1 MSNKTTT
8 YYIIGGAIV
17 LYYLANYTTMGQS
30 VQDSLFSFLRYLEE
44 GNIPALTAYQDS
56 GGVWTIGY
64 GSIYNFDESRKVM
77 QNDTIDAATAERW
90 LEQEANEKLNYVQSL
105 INVPVTNNQL
115 VALGSFTYNVGDTA
129 FADSTLLKLLNNGAD
144 ISTVADQFDRWI
156 YDNGK
161 IVNGLIN
168 RRKAEK
174 NLFLS

>member
-30 VQDSLFSFLRYLEE
+30 VQNSLFSFLRYLEE

-64 GSIYNFDESRKVM
+64 GSIYNFDENRPVR
-77 QNDTIDAATAERW
+77 QFDTIDENTAEKW
-90 LEQEANEKLNYVQSL
+90 LEREANEKLKYVQSL
-105 INVPVTNNQL
+105 IDVSITNNQL
-115 VALGSFTYNVGDTA
+115 IALGSFAYNVGDAA
-129 FADSTLLKLLNNGAD
+129 FKDSTLLQLLNNGTD
-144 ISTVADQFDRWI
+144 INTVADQFDRWI

>member
-1 MSNKTTT
+1 LSKKTT
-8 YYIIGGAIV
+8 YYILGAVIL
-17 LYYLANYTTMGQS
+17 LYIAANYTTLGQS
-30 VQDSLFSFLRYLEE
+30 VQNSLFSFLRYLEE
-44 GNIPALTAYQDS
+44 GNAPALTAYKDS
-56 GGVWTIGY
+56 GGVWTLGY
-64 GSIYNFDESRKVM
+64 GSIYNFDEGRKVM
-77 QNDTIDAATAERW
+77 QGDTIDAATAERW

-115 VALGSFTYNVGDTA
+115 IALGSFTYNVGDTA
-129 FADSTLLKLLNNGAD
+129 FKDSTLLKLLNNGAD
-144 ISTVADQFDRWI
+144 INIVADQFDRWI